1 MGRKKESRE
10 LERRQWGNDLVF
22 KWLRGSQPWGKCRFQ
37 LKCSCKNFKRTF
49 EWVWFEEDFHP
60 CPEGRGFF
68 STGAARETVMKS
80 ISLWMCGR
88 KVVESKLEQGCK
100 QSEAG
105 QNGKG
110 KGLRSNLAKVAG
122 RIDDFTWY
130 SLEEWDEKTSFERVH
145 SIIPFVLTWAG
156 YVLYCIH
163 GGIRKERVNWGSVWR
178 WDWEHAGPWVK
189 ECLCKNSV
197 LYIMT

>member
-1 MGRKKESRE
+1 MVPVS
-10 LERRQWGNDLVF
+10 WGGANHGASAGSSSSAAA
-22 KWLRGSQPWGKCRFQ
+22 KILRGLLNGCDLRRISIHA
-37 LKCSCKNFKRTF
+37 LKA
-49 EWVWFEEDFHP
+49 EV
-60 CPEGRGFF
+60 
-68 STGAARETVMKS
+68 
-80 ISLWMCGR
+80 SLAQGQQERQQWKASLSGCV

-100 QSEAG
+100 HSEAG

-145 SIIPFVLTWAG
+145 SIIPFVLAWAG

-163 GGIRKERVNWGSVWR
+163 GGIRKERLNQGSVSR
-178 WDWEHAGPWVK
+178 WDWGHAGPWVK

-197 LYIMT
+197 LYIMI